1 MPAHHACAPRPAA
14 SLAAGPS
21 TGVARVRREIK
32 WLRPLPSLPPPHN
45 AHNNAPADALSHLT
59 YDVLTLLLG
68 WLGPH
73 EAHRAAAA
81 SKAWQSA
88 LAHAQWRVI
97 TLVAKADPRPTSVQL
112 TAILAP
118 QCINDSLEV
127 LRLRMVT
134 AGSFVW
140 HDPAMRIP
148 ALQHCRRLRRLELT
162 EVDIALPESVI
173 TCIAAGCAASLEE
186 VHINHDMSVHA
197 MVALLCCPKMRRVHI
212 RTVHG
217 NPLDSY
223 PAGLPWDAARQ
234 LESFRCGVGEA
245 PLDWLGLFTPPKS
258 ARLRDFELLGSFS
271 CRLQE
276 TLQPLV
282 DFLGALVSIAEEVRR
297 LRLPTL
303 RCSLLPHLD
312 RKKQADE
319 ARTALRSYPF
329 VTISTN
335 SEGNKL
341 ILEVQKEDD
350 CPIVTAMASLTTG
363 GDGSVSG

>member
-1 MPAHHACAPRPAA
+1 MKSSPPAV
-14 SLAAGPS
+14 G
-21 TGVARVRREIK
+21 RVRREIK
-32 WLRPLPSLPPPHN
+32 WLRPPPSLPPPHN
-45 AHNNAPADALSHLT
+45 AHNNAPSDALSHLT

-73 EAHRAAAA
+73 EALRAAAV

-97 TLVAKADPRPTSVQL
+97 TLVAKADPRPTSLQL

-118 QCINDSLEV
+118 QCINDSLQV

-140 HDPAMRIP
+140 HDPAARIP

-162 EVDIALPESVI
+162 EVDIPLPESVI

-186 VHINHDMSVHA
+186 VHINHGMSVHA
-197 MVALLCCPKMRRVHI
+197 MVALLCCPKMRRLRI

-217 NPLDSY
+217 NPLDAY

-245 PLDWLGLFTPPKS
+245 PLDWLALFTPPKS
-258 ARLRDFELLGSFS
+258 ASMRDFELLGSFS

-276 TLQPLV
+276 SLQPLV

-303 RCSLLPHLD
+303 SCSLLPHSAHLD
-312 RKKQADE
+312 RNRQTDE

-329 VTISTN
+329 VTISTDSSHKN
-335 SEGNKL
+335 TI
-341 ILEVQKEDD
+341 ILGVQKEDD
-350 CPIVTAMASLTTG
+350 CPIVTAMAGLTTG
-363 GDGSVSG
+363 DEDEESLTG

>member
-32 WLRPLPSLPPPHN
+32 WLRPPPSLPPPHN

-73 EAHRAAAA
+73 EALRAAAA

-140 HDPAMRIP
+140 HDPATRIP

-173 TCIAAGCAASLEE
+173 TRIAAGCAASLEE

-223 PAGLPWDAARQ
+223 PAGLPWAAARK
-234 LESFRCGVGEA
+234 LVSFRCGVGEA
-245 PLDWLGLFTPPKS
+245 PLGWLALFTPAPS
-258 ARLRDFELLGSFS
+258 SSLRDLELLGSFRRRLS
-271 CRLQE
+271 LQE
-276 TLQPLV
+276 SLQPLV
-282 DFLGALVSIAEEVRR
+282 DFLGALVSIAEDVRR

-303 RCSLLPHLD
+303 CCSRRCY
-312 RKKQADE
+312 DE
-319 ARTALRSYPF
+319 ARAALRSYPF
-329 VTISTN
+329 VTTQSSARA
-335 SEGNKL
+335 SENTIIVG
-341 ILEVQKEDD
+341 VQKEDD
-350 CPIVTAMASLTTG
+350 CPIVTAMASLRTG
-363 GDGSVSG
+363 GDDESVSG